1 MMARPPPLRTL
12 AVLAALAVLPRCACD
27 TVPSGAITQCNAVQV
42 GIGAVQTDILFVVD
56 DSGSMAV
63 EQTNIA
69 SNFSAFIQQLSSSP
83 VRNDFQIGITTTSVD
98 RNSAAS
104 PPGQVTFFATGPNQN
119 LPYPAG
125 ALVRVD
131 ATTGMQITTGPG
143 RILPA
148 SSPTLVNDFVQ
159 NVHVGTLGSGKEQ
172 PLRAARYALS
182 EPLLSGANAGFLRPG
197 ARLAV
202 VFVTDDDDCSDPGDG
217 SGNAIVPNAAEGT
230 NCETYAEAASDFVTF
245 LQGTIAGENRNTLVG
260 MIASFDP
267 VTLDPA
273 VCNVP
278 QGGTSEYQALR
289 LKAFANAFGANA
301 IQASI
306 CSPSFHDALQAIAVQ
321 LVPQTFPLEGTP
333 ADWRL
338 LAVQLVRNGVAQ
350 GCPVALAGTA
360 GAATAGAVYT
370 PSVTGGAPTLT
381 MQGNCTLAAGDSV
394 EIHIVCAG

>member
-1 MMARPPPLRTL
+1 MTNENLWRSV
-12 AVLAALAVLPRCACD
+12 AVLAALALLPRCTCD
-27 TVPSGAITQCNAVQV
+27 TVPSSAVTHCDAAQI
-42 GIGAVQTDILFVVD
+42 GIGAAQTDILFVVD

-69 SNFSAFIQQLSSSP
+69 SNFSAFINQLAASP
-83 VRNDFQIGITTTSVD
+83 VKNDFQIGITTTSVD
-98 RNSAAS
+98 RDSTTNQ
-104 PPGQVTFFATGPNQN
+104 QVTTFATGPNAG

-125 ALVRVD
+125 ALLRVD
-131 ATTGMQITTGPG
+131 STGVQITTGPG

-148 SSPTLVNDFVQ
+148 SSPTLVTDFVQ
-159 NVHVGTLGSGKEQ
+159 DVKVGTLGSGKEQ

-217 SGNAIVPNAAEGT
+217 SGNAIVPYPAESSQTAPNCQTAAE
-230 NCETYAEAASDFVTF
+230 AVSDFVTF
-245 LQGTIAGENRNTLVG
+245 LQGPIAGENRNALIG

-278 QGGTSEYQALR
+278 TGGTSEYQAVR

-306 CSPSFHDALQAIAVQ
+306 CSASFHDALQAIAVQ

-338 LAVQLVRNGVAQ
+338 LVVQRIRAGVAQ
-350 GCPVALAGTA
+350 GCTMALAGTA
-360 GAATAGAVYT
+360 EAAAADVVYT
-370 PSVTGGAPTLT
+370 PSGTGAPTLT
-381 MQGNCTLAAGDSV
+381 MQNNCTIAAGDSLD
-394 EIHIVCAG
+394 IHIVCAG